1 MHARSYLGTVVDMS
15 ATQRRSARLAT
26 QHLSRLRLLALLPD
40 ELILEIAKHTL
51 ALDLPACLRLR
62 QCCKTLREVVDAPQA
77 GGGRSVRAEAEARRL
92 RWEEAVHNEISANGL
107 VLTSVYDP
115 DSILILPWAH
125 GPLLPVTGKSSWAI
139 KVEQGHAFIGVC
151 DAAGLNAWGLIY
163 HVCGH
168 LYRCQRDANG
178 RPVLPY
184 FPSPPDGWPDGDRT
198 QVMKDEAGNPTSLAG
213 RATGAVIEVLI
224 DHDNGVLNYRVN
236 GGPVLEALKGFPKG
250 AAGQLRP
257 WVQLLE
263 GFGFLHFSDTG
274 EDRVTFTIP
283 YLRYTNM

>member
-1 MHARSYLGTVVDMS
+1 MSDKPQPSHPDGPPDPNESLNLLGLPEEVV
-15 ATQRRSARLAT
+15 LVIV
-26 QHLSRLRLLALLPD
+26 
-40 ELILEIAKHTL
+40 EYVL

-62 QCCKTLREVVDAPQA
+62 QCCKTLREVIDAPQA

-92 RWEEAVHNEISANGL
+92 RWEEVMHHEISANGQ
-107 VLTSVYDP
+107 VLTGVKDP
-115 DSILILPWAH
+115 NSIGIMIWAH

-139 KVEQGHAFIGVC
+139 KLEQGHALIGVC
-151 DAAGLNAWGLIY
+151 DAAGLNTWSLKLDHG
-163 HVCGH
+163 C